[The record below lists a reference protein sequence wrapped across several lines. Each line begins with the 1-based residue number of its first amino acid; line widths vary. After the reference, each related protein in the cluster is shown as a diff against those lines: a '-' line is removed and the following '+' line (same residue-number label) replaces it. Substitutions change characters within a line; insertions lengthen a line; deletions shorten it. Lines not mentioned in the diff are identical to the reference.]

1 MGISTKSIATFLLG
15 AAAGAAAFK
24 YASMTDEEKAQLI
37 RSLKSK
43 AGKLREEAET
53 GAGMAKDYFS
63 ELGREG
69 AESLKEH
76 WSDIEQYLRNLLG
89 KKNSGSANASV

>member
-24 YASMTDEEKAQLI
+24 YASMTDEEKRKFTQSI
-37 RSLKSK
+37 KTR
-43 AGKLREEAET
+43 AGKVREEAET
-53 GAGMAKDYFS
+53 GAEMAKDYFS
-63 ELGREG
+63 ELSREG
-69 AESLKEH
+69 AASLKEH

>member
-1 MGISTKSIATFLLG
+1 MGISTKNIATFLLG
-15 AAAGAAAFK
+15 AAAGAAVLK
-24 YASMTDEEKAQLI
+24 YASMTDEEKDQLI

-43 AGKLREEAET
+43 AGKFREEAET

-76 WSDIEQYLRNLLG
+76 WSDIEKYLRDLLG
-89 KKNSGSANASV
+89 KKSSGEPTTSV